1 MQISLHRWSI
11 RASVALATI
20 AAAACGGLRA
30 NVVWAQDQ
38 RAERSALS
46 SGELSADEFKKLSKV
61 LRLPDQPWSR
71 IHWHSSLTEARLHAQ
86 KERKPLLI
94 RASYGTLHG
103 VC

>member
-1 MQISLHRWSI
+1 MKV
-11 RASVALATI
+11 RAIFALATI
-20 AAAACGGLRA
+20 AAAACGGLRITA
-30 NVVWAQDQ
+30 VVAQDP

-46 SGELSADEFKKLSKV
+46 SGELSADEFIQLSQV
-61 LRLPDQPWSR
+61 LQPPDQPWSR